1 MGGGLANRYPNGQ
14 IAPKGAGTPMPTNI
28 PEPLRVFR
36 ISDGAHLASAG
47 GYFGAGNAHGF
58 DWSPIRSLIGF
69 LDAYPD
75 LYLWDP
81 ASGDPP
87 RKECEFVRTTT
98 AVLFSPDGK
107 LLSQG
112 FADGVNLYE
121 IRDSR

>member
-81 ASGDPP
+81 QAIL
-87 RKECEFVRTTT
+87 RVRN
-98 AVLFSPDGK
+98 VSSSERRQQFCFR
-107 LLSQG
+107 QME
-112 FADGVNLYE
+112 NY
-121 IRDSR
+121 